1 MSGKEPNIRPTR
13 RRTAR
18 FAIGFLPGARCPRKD
33 YAGDAAEDSSN
44 PKPSTAKY
52 RSSGA
57 FHNSIGGSSTEPD
70 TGEPTDGVVKP
81 GTSGNGPCLA
91 LAQVSPRRVPN

>member
-52 RSSGA
+52 RSSTA
-57 FHNSIGGSSTEPD
+57 FRKYRERAALPAAPGSVPEFAERRTSRDGGQWER
-70 TGEPTDGVVKP
+70 
-81 GTSGNGPCLA
+81 
-91 LAQVSPRRVPN
+91 QRRPMGSAE